1 MRKLILIGAGGLV
14 ALLIVGFLLVQAN
27 RSTIIASQIER
38 QVGDAIAAQQ
48 VGDEVFEI
56 IFCGTGSPQFQPDRG
71 QPCTAIVADEK
82 LFVFDTGQGAAQG
95 LQSAA
100 VPFHSLEAVFLT
112 HLHSDH
118 MSGLGDVLHNSWLY
132 GRQQQVEI
140 VGPPGTERLRD
151 GVAES
156 FAADLDERWNTLGSE
171 YSEADTSMGTGR
183 DVLVD
188 SDALRLVYEQDG
200 IRISAFRVE
209 HPNWAHAYGYKF
221 EYQGKAIVIS
231 GDTRYA
237 PNLIRHAQD
246 VDILIHE
253 ALNVDMMQTIS
264 GALRKHGGGID
275 PERMNLIIS
284 VHTPTD
290 ELAKLATEAEVDHLV
305 LTHLIPPIPANGFVE
320 AEFTAGMDKLY
331 EGDITVAR
339 DGMRIDMNQ

>member
-1 MRKLILIGAGGLV
+1 MRKYFLMGAGGLAAV
-14 ALLIVGFLLVQAN
+14 LIVGFLLVQAN

-38 QVGDAIAAQQ
+38 QVSEAIASQQ
-48 VGDEVFEI
+48 VGDDVFEI

-156 FAADLDERWNTLGSE
+156 FAADLDERWNTIGSE
-171 YSEADTSMGTGR
+171 YRDADTSMGTGR
-183 DVLVD
+183 DVLVEGD
-188 SDALRLVYEQDG
+188 ELMTVYEQDDV
-200 IRISAFRVE
+200 RISAFRVE
-209 HPNWAHAYGYKF
+209 HPNWAHAYGYKI
-221 EYQGKAIVIS
+221 EHRGKTIVIS

-237 PNLIRHAQD
+237 ANLVHHSQGAD
-246 VDILIHE
+246 FLIHE

-290 ELAKLATEAEVDHLV
+290 ELAKLATEADVEHLV

>member
-1 MRKLILIGAGGLV
+1 MRKYILIGAGGLV
-14 ALLIVGFLLVQAN
+14 VLLIVGFLLIQAN

-56 IFCGTGSPQFQPDRG
+56 VFCGTGSPQFQPDRG
-71 QPCTAIVADEK
+71 QPCTAIVANGK

-171 YSEADTSMGTGR
+171 YRAADTSMGIGR
-183 DVLVD
+183 EVLVAGD
-188 SDALRLVYEQDG
+188 ELAVVYEQDG
-200 IRISAFRVE
+200 VRISAFRVE

-221 EYQGKAIVIS
+221 EFQGKVVVIS

-237 PNLIRHAQD
+237 ANLVNHSRDA
-246 VDILIHE
+246 DILIHE
-253 ALNVDMMQTIS
+253 ALNVDMMKTIA
-264 GALRKHGGGID
+264 GALREHGGGID
-275 PERMNLIIS
+275 PERMDLIIS

-290 ELAKLATEAEVDHLV
+290 ELAKLATEAAVDRLV

-331 EGDITVAR
+331 KGEITVAR